1 MKAIKK
7 RTPFKK
13 LLPYWLLSLPAIIY
27 LFIFSYA
34 PMVGAV
40 IAFKDY
46 KVRDGIFGSEWV
58 GLRNFKYFFTSI
70 DASRILRNTILYNLA
85 FLLLTGVVLAAII
98 ALMLYEVKSKVASK
112 IYHTSM
118 LIPHY
123 MSYVVIAAIAL
134 IFLNPNTGLF
144 NSFRNAMGMESIMW
158 YSEPKYW
165 PFILTFINIWRD
177 VGFASLYLYASLLA
191 IDTNLFEAAQ
201 LDGAGKLRQIWHISI
216 PSMAPMLC
224 FVIISRLG
232 IIMNGDL
239 GLFQLVPMDS
249 GALYSTTDIIATY
262 IYRGLQASN
271 FSYTAAVG
279 LFQSVVGLI
288 LVLISNSIIRKIS
301 PENAMF

>member
-1 MKAIKK
+1 MKTIKK

-27 LFIFSYA
+27 LFIFSYV
-34 PMVGAV
+34 PMFGAV

-46 KVRDGIFGSEWV
+46 RVRDGIFGSKWV

-70 DASRILRNTILYNLA
+70 DASRILRNTILYNLV
-85 FLLLTGVVLAAII
+85 FLLLTGVLLAAII

-144 NSFRNAMGMESIMW
+144 NSFRNVMGMDSIMW
-158 YSEPKYW
+158 YSEAKYW
-165 PFILTFINIWRD
+165 PFIITFINVWRD
-177 VGFASLYLYASLLA
+177 VGFASLYLYASLLS

-216 PSMAPMLC
+216 PSMTPMLC

-239 GLFQLVPMDS
+239 GLFQLVPMNS
-249 GALYSTTDIIATY
+249 GALYPTTDIIATY
-262 IYRGLQASN
+262 IYRGLQSSN

-301 PENAMF
+301 PQNAMF